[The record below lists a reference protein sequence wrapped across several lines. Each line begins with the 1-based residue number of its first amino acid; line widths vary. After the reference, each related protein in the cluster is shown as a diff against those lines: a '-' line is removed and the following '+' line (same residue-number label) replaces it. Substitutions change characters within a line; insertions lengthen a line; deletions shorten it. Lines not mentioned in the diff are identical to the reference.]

1 MQWRRW
7 GAIGIAVLAAA
18 ALIVGARPARLR
30 LARVTHVSTATPRVA
45 SISLLYAR
53 GARPQCVVLN
63 VTGARG
69 AAGSATIT
77 GDQEFVEAPLAGVPG
92 SPYRIDAT
100 LAYRIGGF
108 LMLRQAS
115 FVDRGES

>member
-7 GAIGIAVLAAA
+7 GAISIGILAAV
-18 ALIVGARPARLR
+18 ALIAGARPARLR
-30 LARVTHVSTATPRVA
+30 LARVTHVSAATPPMA

-53 GARPQCVVLN
+53 GARPQCVVLD

-77 GDQEFVEAPLAGVPG
+77 GDQEFVEAPLAGIPG
-92 SPYRIDAT
+92 GPYRVDAT

-108 LMLRQAS
+108 LVLRRVS
-115 FVDRGES
+115 FGG

>member
-7 GAIGIAVLAAA
+7 GAIGIGVLATA

-30 LARVTHVSTATPRVA
+30 LARVTHVSAATPPVA

-53 GARPQCVVLN
+53 GARPQCVVLD
-63 VTGARG
+63 VTGSYG
-69 AAGSATIT
+69 ATGSATIG

-92 SPYRIDAT
+92 GPYRIEAT

-108 LMLRQAS
+108 LMLRRAT
-115 FVDRGES
+115 FG